1 MREWLQP
8 RLRGI
13 RLAGSA
19 VLAVLIGYSASG
31 WRDDFLLFMNARAF
45 GVVDPI
51 FGNDVGYYVFRVGFL
66 SHLLSWSFNLVAT
79 VTVLVAAAHYI
90 NGGIRWRPNSFP
102 GFSPSAKSHISILLA
117 VMALIRAGLYRID
130 AYQLLY
136 TERSESFFGPG
147 YADVN
152 ARLPALRLLLLVAVL
167 AAIVFVVNIWRQGW
181 TLPAVSLAAW
191 LVVSLG
197 AGVVY
202 PAVVERFQVQP
213 SPLLRQEAFIT
224 YNIDA
229 TRAAYGLDQVE
240 VRQFAVGSRL
250 EPESIE
256 ANRATLNNLRLW
268 DPSVLSD
275 TYASQ
280 QEIRTYYALERA
292 DTDRYL
298 LDGEIKQVMVAVREL
313 DEQNLPSDDWQA
325 VRLNYT
331 HGIGAV
337 VSSATDVAA
346 DGTPS
351 YLVHGVPAEVTT
363 PELAS
368 TQDRIYFGETHSPT
382 NPVVVRTN
390 AKEFDFPTGGDVP
403 ELNEYDGLDG
413 VELSSVW
420 RRLAMAVRFRDL
432 NLAISGYVR
441 RDSRVLME
449 RNIRAR
455 VDEIVP
461 FLAQDSDPYPVL
473 IDGRILWVIDLYT
486 TSNRYPYSV
495 PADRPLLQRVARLSG
510 LGLGFNYIRNS
521 VKATVDAYDGN
532 VNLYVV
538 DDTDPIIATWQ
549 AVYPGLFRA
558 GGEMPATL
566 SDHLRYPQDLFKVQS
581 EVYLNYHMTDS
592 AEFFRREDA
601 WSVPVDP
608 STPRRLDLLV
618 GDIGEIGTQGGV
630 SYLDKVLPYYLLMRL
645 PGDEDSARLA
655 YVLVQPLDPEDKP
668 NLASFLLAE
677 YVTGDDN
684 GRLIDYQIPSGSA
697 VPDPKQVGNRIEGDD
712 EIAGQFSLWRGKGSA
727 VLLGDMLVV
736 PVDDSLLYVQPVYLS
751 TEQGE
756 LPKFQRVIVVHGD
769 DVVWDQTLDLALDAL
784 FGPASTTQPE
794 TDVKTLLE
802 QASGRFNQAED
813 ALRAGNLAGYQQ
825 LLEEA
830 RSLLDQALAVLS
842 ET

>member
-1 MREWLQP
+1 
-8 RLRGI
+8 
-13 RLAGSA
+13 
-19 VLAVLIGYSASG
+19 
-31 WRDDFLLFMNARAF
+31 
-45 GVVDPI
+45 
-51 FGNDVGYYVFRVGFL
+51 
-66 SHLLSWSFNLVAT
+66 
-79 VTVLVAAAHYI
+79 
-90 NGGIRWRPNSFP
+90 
-102 GFSPSAKSHISILLA
+102 
-117 VMALIRAGLYRID
+117 
-130 AYQLLY
+130 
-136 TERSESFFGPG
+136 
-147 YADVN
+147 
-152 ARLPALRLLLLVAVL
+152 
-167 AAIVFVVNIWRQGW
+167 
-181 TLPAVSLAAW
+181 
-191 LVVSLG
+191 LG

-213 SPLLRQEAFIT
+213 SPLLRQET
-224 YNIDA
+224 YIKNNIVA
-229 TRAAYGLDQVE
+229 TRAGYGLDQVE

-256 ANRATLNNLRLW
+256 ANRATLSNLRLW
-268 DPSVLSD
+268 DPAVLRD
-275 TYASQ
+275 TYSSQ
-280 QEIRTYYALERA
+280 QEIRTYYALERV

-298 LDGEIKQVMVAVREL
+298 LDGEIRQVMVAAREL
-313 DEQNLPSDDWQA
+313 DESNLPSPDWQA

-337 VSSATDVAA
+337 VSSATEVAA

-351 YLVHGVPAEVTT
+351 YLVHGVPAEVTA

-368 TQDRIYFGETHSPT
+368 TQDRIYFGETHTAS
-382 NPVVVRTN
+382 PVVVRTD

-403 ELNEYDGLDG
+403 ELNEYDGVDG
-413 VELSSVW
+413 VELSSLW
-420 RRLAMAVRFRDL
+420 RRLAMAIRFRDL

-495 PADRPLLQRVARLSG
+495 PADRNLLQRVAILSG
-510 LGLGFNYIRNS
+510 LDFGFNYIRNS

-538 DDTDPIIATWQ
+538 DETDPIIATWKS
-549 AVYPGLFRA
+549 VYPGLFRA
-558 GGEMPATL
+558 AADMPETL
-566 SDHLRYPQDLFKVQS
+566 SDHLRYPQDMFKVQS
-581 EVYLNYHMTDS
+581 EVYLDYHMTDT

-601 WSVPVDP
+601 WSVPADP
-608 STPRRLDLLV
+608 STPRRLDLLI
-618 GDIGEIGTQGGV
+618 GDVTTQAGT
-630 SYLDKVLPYYLLMRL
+630 SYLDRVLPYYLLMRL
-645 PGDEDSARLA
+645 PGDEDAARLA
-655 YVLVQPLDPEDKP
+655 YVLVQPLDPKDKP

-677 YVTGDDN
+677 YVSGDDN

-727 VLLGDMLVV
+727 VVLGDMLVV
-736 PVDDSLLYVQPVYLS
+736 PVADSLLYVQPVYLS

-769 DVVWDQTLDLALDAL
+769 DVVWDQSLDRALEGL
-784 FGPASTTQPE
+784 FGSVTTAQPE
-794 TDVKTLLE
+794 ADVKTLLE
-802 QASGRFNQAED
+802 QARGRFDQAED
-813 ALRAGNLAGYQQ
+813 ALRAGNLGGYRQ

-830 RSLLDQALAVLS
+830 RGLLDQALALLGQA
-842 ET
+842 